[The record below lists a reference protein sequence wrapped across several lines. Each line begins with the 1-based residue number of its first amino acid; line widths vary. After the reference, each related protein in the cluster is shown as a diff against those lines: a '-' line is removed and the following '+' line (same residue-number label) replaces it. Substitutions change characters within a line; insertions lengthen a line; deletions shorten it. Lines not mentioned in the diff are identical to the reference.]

1 MHGEHHY
8 LMFDICFVQERCTRC
23 TIFTVFGSRGGQNG
37 IPRAPFFRFDRSET
51 AEMVPSVHHFRR
63 LQLGFWEKRCIGC
76 TNSAGFSQGLPQ
88 NGAPGAPI
96 RPVSVRDYLKMV
108 HQMHQLDHFPSGLA
122 SDWCTSCTDLAG
134 FRQVLHQNG
143 ALPEPSTNLL
153 SRATTCSLEYNP
165 AACPECM
172 DGGDESR

>member
-1 MHGEHHY
+1 VHGEHHY

-63 LQLGFWEKRCIGC
+63 LQLGFWEKRCTRC
-76 TNSAGFSQGLPQ
+76 TNSTGFSQGLPQ

-96 RPVSVRDYLKMV
+96 RPVSVRDYLKTV
-108 HQMHQLDHFPSGLA
+108 HQMHQFDGFQSGIA
-122 SDWCTSCTDLAG
+122 SKWCTSCTNWTT
-134 FRQVLHQNG
+134 FRQDLPQTG
-143 ALPEPSTNLL
+143 A
-153 SRATTCSLEYNP
+153 P
-165 AACPECM
+165 AAPIWLVSAKSCIKM
-172 DGGDESR
+172 VHYLNHLRTS

>member
-1 MHGEHHY
+1 MAYH
-8 LMFDICFVQERCTRC
+8 
-23 TIFTVFGSRGGQNG
+23 
-37 IPRAPFFRFDRSET
+37 
-51 AEMVPSVHHFRR
+51 VHHFSG
-63 LQLGFWEKRCIGC
+63 LTVPKRPKWYLLC
-76 TNSAGFSQGLPQ
+76 TISAVFSEDFGK
-88 NGAPGAPI
+88 NGASDAPI
-96 RPVSVRDYLKMV
+96 LPVSVRDCLKMV
-108 HQMHQLDHFPSGLA
+108 HQVHQLDHFPSGLA